1 MGITSCQRDASFDNL
16 QFFNAEE
23 ETGGESMPRQ
33 ARKFS
38 ESGYFHA
45 MQRGIGKQLLFEAPD
60 DYQFYLRMLE
70 KYSRETGVAV
80 CAYCLMENHT
90 HLLLHDK
97 EKKISEF
104 MKKIGIRYSY
114 YFNQKYER
122 TGHLFQG
129 RYRSEPVED
138 EAYLIAVTRYI
149 LNNPQKAGIC
159 AAKDYQW
166 SSYRCFGDSSSFAD
180 MSIIKSL
187 LGDQKAFDAY
197 LEEENDDQCM
207 DFDTGVRHD
216 DKWALRVIHCQLKG
230 QSGTCLQRMDRE
242 KRDRELRALKKA
254 GLSIRQLE
262 RLTGINRGVIQ
273 KA

>member
-45 MQRGIGKQLLFEAPD
+45 MQRGIGKQLLFEDPD

-90 HLLLHDK
+90 HLLLYDK

-149 LNNPQKAGIC
+149 LNNPQKAGVC
-159 AAKDYQW
+159 PAKDYQW
-166 SSYRCFGDSSSFAD
+166 SSYRCFGDSSSFVD

-207 DFDTGVRHD
+207 EFDTGVRHD

-242 KRDRELRALKKA
+242 KRDRALRALKKA